1 MSRSRTLLAMSMS
14 SVYQPNGHDLT
25 TDCIRFARRKQQRR
39 DLRAE
44 IMLAAA
50 NRSPF
55 PTATVLAY
63 LPQRSPKMQPVAH
76 DESLRAAMNKAKM
89 RGGVSSIATTP
100 QKFLNSGLRLRVLGH
115 GMPLC
120 QGALWIATHRLF
132 CRCRSFCR
140 GGIRHLS
147 RQQPARVCPSAR
159 PSDPEPRYRHCR

>member
-1 MSRSRTLLAMSMS
+1 LRFSRSQWNALATMSRSRTLLAMSMS

-55 PTATVLAY
+55 PTATVLVY

-115 GMPLC
+115 GMPFAREHYGLRPTDC
-120 QGALWIATHRLF
+120 SADVAAFAGAVFVI
-132 CRCRSFCR
+132 
-140 GGIRHLS
+140 
-147 RQQPARVCPSAR
+147 
-159 PSDPEPRYRHCR
+159 